1 MAAELAAAEVA
12 QLIAV
17 AVAVAVHL
25 ELLELFT

>member
-1 MAAELAAAEVA
+1 MQAAVVLVEVV
-12 QLIAV
+12 QPTAV